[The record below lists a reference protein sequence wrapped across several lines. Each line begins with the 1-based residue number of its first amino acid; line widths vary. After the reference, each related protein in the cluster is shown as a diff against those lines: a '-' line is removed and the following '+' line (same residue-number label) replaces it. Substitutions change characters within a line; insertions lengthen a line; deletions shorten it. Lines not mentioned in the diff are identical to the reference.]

1 MNYSTDIAI
10 RVKEEDLLGRNFFS
24 SQLGKSIYLF
34 PGKDG
39 LVIGLFGKWGSG
51 KTSVINMAIQ
61 EIEELSKYD
70 ENKPIIMEFAPWNY
84 SDKDNLIHLFF
95 QSLQRK
101 IDGQEDS
108 GKSGKFKQRVG
119 EALREYSDAFA
130 ALSIVPVVGPGV
142 VTVLKILSNEIGKN
156 MLEVPDLNK
165 TKDTLNDVLREC
177 DKKIIVVIDDID
189 RLTNSQIRDI
199 FQLVKQVADFPNVIY
214 VLSMDRTVVQS
225 ALDEIHKDGVNYLEK
240 IIQIPFEIPEI
251 RKSKLHRIF
260 VTKLYEMMKEFPPQI
275 VEWNEDYFETV
286 FKNCIEPYITTI
298 RDVNRVL
305 NNFLFR
311 YGGLSE
317 ETCFEDMLAVATI
330 EVMEPKLYKWIS
342 NHKDIVYGTFEQG
355 LSSNGSNESNRKF
368 YQDRFEGLG
377 IDSDLAINFLS
388 TLFPV
393 FRSDVVK
400 NNYIHQSTLNSR
412 ENMRV
417 ADETRF
423 ELYFVF
429 DLENIEVSRSTIN
442 ACIDTMDRENL
453 SRCID
458 EINQEGNIVY
468 FLDEL
473 YALVDKIPYHRL
485 ELIASVILDLNGK
498 FKYENIRRIIFITPG
513 DIVYNIIKRLET
525 EEEKYRIICSGIEK
539 VNKFGLGAITKI
551 IQKIDSEYDRFS
563 DHSRI
568 NEKQIISLEH
578 MIKVK
583 AMYICKIND
592 IISSESILDIANFY
606 LVWYWWSRLDGKR
619 ASTYLQGL
627 FKNEVNQLKFVCAM
641 AHKLYSNEDDICW
654 SWDFDSDRY
663 SEYISEE
670 EVYNTIQ
677 SFDKSRL
684 DEFTETEQIKLA
696 TFALTYPKNQKPHVK
711 EKETKKL
718 IDAWKKE
725 TEHYTN

>member
-61 EIEELSKYD
+61 EIEELSKND

-260 VTKLYEMMKEFPPQI
+260 VTKLYEMMKEFSPQI

-342 NHKDIVYGTFEQG
+342 NHKDVIFGAFEQG
-355 LSSNGSNESNRKF
+355 LSSNGSNKSKRKF
-368 YQDRFEGLG
+368 YQDEFEGLG
-377 IDSDLAINFLS
+377 VDSDLAINFLS

-393 FRSDVVK
+393 FQSDVVK
-400 NNYIHQSTLNSR
+400 YNYKYQSTLNSR

-429 DLENIEVSRSTIN
+429 DLENIKVSRSTIN

-453 SRCID
+453 SRRID
-458 EINQEGNIVY
+458 NINREGNIVY

-498 FKYENIRRIIFITPG
+498 FKYGNTRRIFFITPG
-513 DIVYNIIKRLET
+513 NIVYNIIKRLET
-525 EEEKYRIICSGIEK
+525 EEKKYQMICSEIKK
-539 VNKFGLGAITKI
+539 VNKFGLGTITEI
-551 IQKIDSEYDRFS
+551 LQKIEHGYGRFS
-563 DHSRI
+563 GNKEVKHA
-568 NEKQIISLEH
+568 QIISLEH
-578 MIKVK
+578 LEGIERSYVEKIRNITSAELIWDISNFRLVLDWWMLLDKYKV
-583 AMYICKIND
+583 AI
-592 IISSESILDIANFY
+592 Y
-606 LVWYWWSRLDGKR
+606 LEK
-619 ASTYLQGL
+619 L
-627 FKNEVNQLKFVCAM
+627 FKNEVNQLKFVCAI
-641 AHKLYSNEDDICW
+641 AHKLYSNEDDFAW
-654 SWDFDSDRY
+654 SWDFDLDRY
-663 SEYISEE
+663 SECISEE
-670 EVYNTIQ
+670 KVYNTIQ

-711 EKETKKL
+711 EKEAKKL